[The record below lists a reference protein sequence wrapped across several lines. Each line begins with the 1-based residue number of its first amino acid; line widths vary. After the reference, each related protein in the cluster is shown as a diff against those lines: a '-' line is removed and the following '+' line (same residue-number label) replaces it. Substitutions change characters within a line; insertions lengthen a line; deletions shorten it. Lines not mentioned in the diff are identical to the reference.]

1 MGKLQSVKRV
11 LPMRPPPPNWQLFE
25 LKRFCFEGLD
35 IPMFRNP
42 AVLRR
47 ALTHPTERD
56 LSRRYG
62 HNAAFQFLGLRLI
75 SAVMGNLALKSKPLR
90 LQNMVEYV
98 TSMSELA
105 KCGNKIGLKH
115 VVHFQRNKMG
125 SPTDVNLLGSTY
137 QAVAAAILVDFGYA
151 EAQKFVERGFAE
163 LLKEKLAEEE
173 DRFPRQPHQAISAE
187 INFWRNQSKKLHKN
201 KRPEP
206 RGEIIAEEVRGRIYC
221 RVRLE
226 VLGIVLGRGD
236 GRGKTQ
242 AVKNAIRGALAT
254 LQSPYETFERQEW
267 IHGDVFKQP
276 AHNGLLFLQALGC
289 VKDVRKTKDDC
300 ILVDR
305 KKKYTTGEEAIA
317 ELRQRTSHDL
327 QDTEHMR
334 FGLDLD
340 TKRLSKYLE
349 EADMKQVAEL
359 IMVANDRSQKRQVS
373 NRLVVGHMLVDLFAS
388 EEAFWALAV
397 NNERAEADGMDRL
410 MRAQSQIWL
419 QAQRAELLGFL
430 ATDKTVVEDA
440 KNPVKRILESQMAGA
455 LRLTLSVVFE
465 NHGFSA
471 VRDLMHAITY
481 YE

>member
-1 MGKLQSVKRV
+1 
-11 LPMRPPPPNWQLFE
+11 
-25 LKRFCFEGLD
+25 
-35 IPMFRNP
+35 MFRNP

-47 ALTHPTERD
+47 ALTHPTEKD

-75 SAVMGNLALKSKPLR
+75 SAVVGNLALKSKPLR

-98 TSMSELA
+98 ASMGELA

-115 VVHFQRNKMG
+115 VVHFRRNKMG
-125 SPTDVNLLGSTY
+125 IPTDVNLLGSTY

-151 EAQKFVERGFAE
+151 EAQKFVERSLAE
-163 LLKEKLAEEE
+163 LLKGKLAEEE

-187 INFWRNQSKKLHKN
+187 INFWRNQSEKLHED

-206 RGEIIAEEVRGRIYC
+206 QGEIIAEEVRGEIYC

-226 VLGIVLGRGD
+226 ILGIVLGRGD

-254 LQSPYETFERQEW
+254 LNSPYETFERRDW

-276 AHNGLLFLQALGC
+276 AYNGLLLLQALGC

-300 ILVDR
+300 IIVD

-317 ELRQRTSHDL
+317 ELRKRTSHDL

-340 TKRLSKYLE
+340 AKRLSKYLE
-349 EADMKQVAEL
+349 EADTKQVAEL
-359 IMVANDRSQKRQVS
+359 LVVANNRSQRRQIS
-373 NRLVVGHMLVDLFAS
+373 NRLVVGHMLVNLFAS

-410 MRAQSQIWL
+410 MRVQSQPWL

-430 ATDKTVVEDA
+430 ASDKTVVEDA

-455 LRLTLSVVFE
+455 LRLVLSVVFE
-465 NHGFSA
+465 NHGFSS